1 MLFQI
6 LNNYGFSKEGLAM
19 LVLMI
24 PCVLLALTVHEAAH
38 GFAAYKLG
46 DMTARNEGR
55 LSLNPL
61 AHLDPIGTIMML
73 LVGFGW
79 AKPVPINSRYFKK
92 PKRDIAITAV
102 AGPFANLVTAFVA
115 TLLGAAV
122 LRFMPGEV
130 WMDYWHGGKLSIL
143 ILVYT
148 FFDMLAKLNIGLAV
162 FNLIP
167 LPPLDGSNI
176 LVAFLPPKAASQYLK
191 VRYYTRYIFLGLI
204 VLSYL
209 ADYSIL
215 FAQIDYYLW
224 WPVTVGRDWILYGMN
239 WVAEQ
244 IFFGLLG

>member
-1 MLFQI
+1 MLFSI
-6 LNNYGFSKEGLAM
+6 LSTYGFSKEGLAM

-24 PCVLLALTVHEAAH
+24 PCVLLALTVHEVAH

-73 LVGFGW
+73 FVGFGW

-92 PKRDIAITAV
+92 PKRDVAITAA

-115 TLLGAAV
+115 TLLGNAV
-122 LRFMPGEV
+122 LRFMPEEV
-130 WMDYWHGGKLSIL
+130 WMEFLYDGKLSVL
-143 ILVYT
+143 ILAYT
-148 FFDMLAKLNIGLAV
+148 FFDMLAMLNVGLAV

-176 LVAFLPPKAASQYLK
+176 LVAFLPANAAAKYLK
-191 VRYYTRYIFLGLI
+191 IRYYTRYIFLGLI
-204 VLSYL
+204 ALSYL
-209 ADYSIL
+209 ADYSSL

-224 WPVTVGRDWILYGMN
+224 WPLTEGRDWILYGMN
-239 WVAEQ
+239 WVASQ
-244 IFFGLLG
+244 LFFGLLG